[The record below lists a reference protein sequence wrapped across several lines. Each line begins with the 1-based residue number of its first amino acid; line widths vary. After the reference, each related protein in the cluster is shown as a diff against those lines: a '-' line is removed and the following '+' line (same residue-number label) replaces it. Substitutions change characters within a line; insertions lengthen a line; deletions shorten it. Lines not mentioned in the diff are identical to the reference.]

1 MLGTITARKGDS
13 ACKIRVVMG
22 NAGKSVKL
30 CADSLYIDDIREY
43 PIEIETESDGKRYM
57 VNPTIFDWQSVGADC
72 CDVVEGVVRGVTNGR
87 TVLHGKYGDMEI
99 QLPVIVEIGV
109 GEKVHERF
117 SDGASFSVTGSSAI
131 TDIRFDSSV
140 LPVGWSDGTTLLF
153 NLSTGRAPNI
163 MLDKPIRFFGLPDSI
178 SIQVKNWG
186 ALINNI
192 SYEFSCS
199 TGSWSHIVNPDAD
212 SDSVYTVSFADLDV
226 TAFPVVLND
235 MKIYLSTQIKGPNQ
249 KISFRD
255 LKAYYPHEEPDG
267 IKEVKCGSDF
277 SISKIDPGV
286 IRIQGI
292 SEGEDIVITLSD
304 MNGRLL
310 ETFCDK
316 AVDCVVCDIELPLS
330 HIHI

>member
-1 MLGTITARKGDS
+1 
-13 ACKIRVVMG
+13 
-22 NAGKSVKL
+22 
-30 CADSLYIDDIREY
+30 
-43 PIEIETESDGKRYM
+43 
-57 VNPTIFDWQSVGADC
+57 
-72 CDVVEGVVRGVTNGR
+72 
-87 TVLHGKYGDMEI
+87 
-99 QLPVIVEIGV
+99 
-109 GEKVHERF
+109 
-117 SDGASFSVTGSSAI
+117 
-131 TDIRFDSSV
+131 
-140 LPVGWSDGTTLLF
+140 
-153 NLSTGRAPNI
+153 

-199 TGSWSHIVNPDAD
+199 TGSWSRIVNPDAD

-226 TAFPVVLND
+226 TAFPVVLNG

-255 LKAYYPHEEPDG
+255 LKAYYPHEAPDG

-316 AVDCVVCDIELPLS
+316 AVDCGVCDIELPFVLLPGVYLVG
-330 HIHI
+330 IQTKNGRVVEKLAW